1 VISRGLRSLALVL
14 LALCAVTALGSL
26 LIGTAAGL
34 PAQRALSGGFM
45 LVGSLLF
52 TAGAVAGLR
61 DPGRT
66 QRERRA
72 PHRAGSGTPATWTE
86 AFHQSAVLV
95 GLGVCLVLL
104 GVALNPRTS
113 L

>member
-1 VISRGLRSLALVL
+1 VIAQGLRSLAFVL
-14 LALCAVTALGSL
+14 LGLCAFTALGSL
-26 LIGTAAGL
+26 LIGTVAGL

-66 QRERRA
+66 RRERGTPRRA
-72 PHRAGSGTPATWTE
+72 ASAAPATWTD
-86 AFHQSAVLV
+86 AFHLSAVLV

-104 GVALNPRTS
+104 GIVLNPRTS